1 MICILLMRSWLLI
14 MTLCKEQYTSEFLS
28 LIKLASRISSVFVIP
43 ENSGFK
49 IGKDVY
55 YNKKIKHN
63 KKVFY
68 PELFI
73 LPMNI

>member
-1 MICILLMRSWLLI
+1 

>member
-1 MICILLMRSWLLI
+1 

-28 LIKLASRISSVFVIP
+28 LIKPASRISSVFVIP

-49 IGKDVY
+49 IGRDVY
-55 YNKKIKHN
+55 YNFYSKKIKHN

-73 LPMNI
+73 FPMNI